1 MDGETEKELERLD
14 AEEDERAESLQS
26 DREIESLREK
36 VGRTITLDGSILDAL
51 KVQRFAEQACVV
63 CECVSV

>member
-51 KVQRFAEQACVV
+51 KVQRFAERACVV
-63 CECVSV
+63 CGCVSV